1 MNSSSSDEGNIDQYS
16 SEIPYDGENMN
27 NYSNNE
33 ENNNYVAPDPPTN
46 DEIINSNSGEVTPD
60 TPTNGI
66 NIETIGN
73 KEEEKRKGN

>member
-1 MNSSSSDEGNIDQYS
+1 MNPSSSDEGNNEQYA

-27 NYSNNE
+27 NYSNNQ